1 MKYLRTVTT
10 DAFSASATRLMNL
23 ATQMSSSDSASAHT
37 ILSDTVFVKGHDS
50 MELQIP
56 PRSENEVRIARK
68 PEEFFRQGQR

>member
-1 MKYLRTVTT
+1 
-10 DAFSASATRLMNL
+10 
-23 ATQMSSSDSASAHT
+23 MSSSDSASAHT